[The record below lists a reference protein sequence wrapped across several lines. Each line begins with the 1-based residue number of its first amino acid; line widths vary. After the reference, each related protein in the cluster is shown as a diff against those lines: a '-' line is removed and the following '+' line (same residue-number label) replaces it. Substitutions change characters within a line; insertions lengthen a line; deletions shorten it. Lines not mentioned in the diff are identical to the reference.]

1 MHRKTSH
8 RTTILLFLFL
18 LVWVPVCLWTGIL
31 FAVRELRS
39 EPAKAIAEVPT
50 PEPKPAK
57 TFEPYALSAAYTAFE
72 TGLSLRDR
80 IISLPADVPLA
91 NSGFGAQRRCRRRA
105 VKNDPR
111 AGLWVFRHSRY
122 DRP

>member
-72 TGLSLRDR
+72 TGLSSIIPIQPKHISRPNHLLTGRRPVGEQR
-80 IISLPADVPLA
+80 IRSAASLPSA
-91 NSGFGAQRRCRRRA
+91 SG
-105 VKNDPR
+105 
-111 AGLWVFRHSRY
+111 
-122 DRP
+122 